1 MKYDFDDIVI
11 VPKNLTTIN
20 SRSEVDCHDE
30 NRMLPIMT
38 SPMDTVV
45 DESNSHHYL
54 NNRINVCMPRCS
66 SKYGIDLTSEI
77 YFNSVSLTEAE
88 YIASKGTSG
97 EDHFICIDMANG
109 HMPKLRQVIELFKK
123 NCPNVKLI
131 VGNIAN
137 PDSYHELALYGVW
150 GVRIG
155 IGAGAGCTTSANT
168 GVHFPYASLI
178 EECYKKKTQ
187 YNLTTKIIS
196 DGGTRKFSDIIKALA
211 LGADIVMIGSL
222 LNKSL
227 QSCSDPYLW
236 KMFRIKNPKIAK
248 WLFRNKFKL
257 YKKYRG
263 MSTKEVQ
270 KKWGNITLK
279 TAEGISKWNR
289 VEYDLYKWSENLT
302 DYLKS
307 AMSYVDAKTLDE
319 FRGCRVEMITENAFK
334 RFNK

>member
-11 VPKNLTTIN
+11 VPKNYTRIN
-20 SRSEVDCHDE
+20 SRSEVSCYDE
-30 NRMLPIMT
+30 NHMLPIMT

-45 DESNSHHYL
+45 DKDNSHHYL
-54 NNRINVCMPRCS
+54 NNRINICMPRCS
-66 SKYGIDLTSEI
+66 SDYNADYTSDYSFI
-77 YFNSVSLTEAE
+77 SISLSDAE
-88 YIASKGTSG
+88 RLASIGTD
-97 EDHFICIDMANG
+97 EEHYICIDMANG
-109 HMPKLRQVIELFKK
+109 HMPRLRNVIDLFNK
-123 NCPNVKLI
+123 NCPNIKLI

-137 PDSYHELALYGVW
+137 PDSFADFARYGVW

-168 GVHFPYASLI
+168 GVHYPYASLI
-178 EECYKKKTQ
+178 EECYKIKKR
-187 YNLTTKIIS
+187 YDFKTKIIS

-236 KMFRIKNPKIAK
+236 KLFRIRNKKLAS
-248 WLFRNKFKL
+248 WLFRKKFKL

-270 KKWGNITLK
+270 KKWGNTTLK

-319 FRGCRVEMITENAFK
+319 FRGCHVEMITQNAFK

>member
-11 VPKNLTTIN
+11 VPKNLTRIN
-20 SRSEVDCHDE
+20 TRSEINCYDE
-30 NRMLPIMT
+30 NDMLPIMT
-38 SPMDTVV
+38 SPMDTVI
-45 DESNSHHYL
+45 DRDNSHSYI

-66 SKYGIDLTSEI
+66 SDYNRDYTWDN
-77 YFNSVSLTEAE
+77 YFVSISLSDAE
-88 YIASKGTSG
+88 NIASKGTNN
-97 EDHFICIDMANG
+97 EYYICIDMANG
-109 HMPKLRQVIELFKK
+109 HMPRLRKVIELFKT
-123 NCPNVKLI
+123 NCPNIKLI

-137 PDSYHELALYGVW
+137 PESFADLATYGVW

-168 GVHFPYASLI
+168 GVHYPYASLI
-178 EECYKKKTQ
+178 EECYKLKTTFG
-187 YNLTTKIIS
+187 YKTKIIS

-236 KMFRIKNPKIAK
+236 KLFRIKNKKLAS
-248 WLFRNKFKL
+248 WLFHNKFKL

-270 KKWGNITLK
+270 KKWGNTTLK

-319 FRGCRVEMITENAFK
+319 FRGCRIEMITQNAFK